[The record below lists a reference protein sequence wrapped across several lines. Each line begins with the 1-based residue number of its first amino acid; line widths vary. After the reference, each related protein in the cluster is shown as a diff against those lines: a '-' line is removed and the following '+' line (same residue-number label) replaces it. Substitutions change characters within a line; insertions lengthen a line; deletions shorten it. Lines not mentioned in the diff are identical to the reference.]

1 MEIAILDLLSSILVE
16 RKTMDFELSEE
27 LIAVRDLAREF
38 AEKEIAPTAAQDDK
52 ERKFRKELLLKMGE
66 LGFFGSVIPEKYG
79 GNGLGFLAMVLITEE
94 VARVHSAVRVAIN
107 MQIGPA
113 LALLQFGSEEQ
124 KRKWIPPLL
133 RGESVGCFA
142 ITEPDAGSDVSAMR
156 TTATKKNGGFVIN
169 GTKLWISN
177 APVADS
183 GLVYA
188 YTDRSQKHRGLSAF
202 YATFDQPGLTRRAL
216 ETLGAHASPIGELT
230 FENFQLSTENLLGKE
245 GDGFK
250 VCMWQLNQTRLNCAA
265 GALGVTRAA
274 REAAVNYCNQ
284 REQFGQK
291 IGQYQMNQELIAHM
305 VVQEEAARLLV
316 YRAAWLADQKKP
328 NNLETSIAKY
338 TAAEAAAHATDAA
351 MKILGA
357 YGYST
362 EFPVERYYRDAKSY
376 QIVEGSSNI
385 QKMIIAQDAL
395 GYRKANRV

>member
-1 MEIAILDLLSSILVE
+1 
-16 RKTMDFELSEE
+16 
-27 LIAVRDLAREF
+27 
-38 AEKEIAPTAAQDDK
+38 
-52 ERKFRKELLLKMGE
+52 MGE
-66 LGFFGSVIPEKYG
+66 LGFFGTVIPEAYG
-79 GNGLGFLAMVLITEE
+79 GNGLGFLAVALITEE

-113 LALLQFGSEEQ
+113 LALLKFGSEEQ
-124 KRKWIPPLL
+124 KQKWIPPLV

-142 ITEPDAGSDVSAMR
+142 ITEPDAGSDVAAIRTSATR
-156 TTATKKNGGFVIN
+156 KGSGYLIN

-177 APVADS
+177 APVADG

-202 YATFDQPGLTRRAL
+202 YATFDRSGLTRRAL

-230 FENFQLSTENLLGKE
+230 FENFELAADNLLGKE

-265 GALGVTRAA
+265 GAVGLARAA

-291 IGQYQMNQELIAHM
+291 IGQYQMNQDLIAQMIVH
-305 VVQEEAARLLV
+305 EEAARLLV
-316 YRAAWLADQKKP
+316 HRAAWLADQSRP
-328 NNLETSIAKY
+328 NNLEVSMAKY
-338 TAAEAAAHATDAA
+338 TAAEAAAFATDAA

-385 QKMIIAQDAL
+385 QKLIIAQDAL
-395 GYRKANRV
+395 GYRKANR

>member
-1 MEIAILDLLSSILVE
+1 
-16 RKTMDFELSEE
+16 MDFQLSEE
-27 LIAVRDLAREF
+27 LSAVRDLAREF
-38 AEKEIAPTAAQDDK
+38 AEKEISPTAGQDDK
-52 ERKFRKELLLKMGE
+52 ERKFRKDLLLKMGE

-113 LALLQFGSEEQ
+113 LVLLQFGNEEQ
-124 KRKWIPPLL
+124 KKKWIPPLL

-142 ITEPDAGSDVSAMR
+142 ITEPDAGSDVSAIR
-156 TTATKKNGGFVIN
+156 TTATRKNNGYVIN

-177 APVADS
+177 VPIADS
-183 GLVYA
+183 GFVYA

-202 YATFDQPGLTRRAL
+202 YATFNQPGLTRRAL
-216 ETLGAHASPIGELT
+216 ETMGAHASPIGELT

-265 GALGVTRAA
+265 GALGVARAA

-305 VVQEEAARLLV
+305 VVQEEASRLLV
-316 YRAAWLADQKKP
+316 YRAAWLADQGKA

-338 TAAEAAAHATDAA
+338 TASEAAAHATDAA

-395 GYRKANRV
+395 GYRKANR

>member
-1 MEIAILDLLSSILVE
+1 
-16 RKTMDFELSEE
+16 MDFQLSEE

-38 AEKEIAPTAAQDDK
+38 AEKEIAPTAPQDDR
-52 ERKFRKELLLKMGE
+52 ERKFRKELVLKMGE
-66 LGFFGSVIPEKYG
+66 LGFFGTVIPENYG
-79 GNGLGFLAMVLITEE
+79 GNGLGFLAMALVTEE

-113 LALLQFGSEEQ
+113 LALLQFGTEEQ
-124 KRKWIPPLL
+124 KKKWIPPLL
-133 RGESVGCFA
+133 RGECVGCFA
-142 ITEPDAGSDVSAMR
+142 ITEPDAGSDVAAIR
-156 TTATKKNGGFVIN
+156 TTATRKGNNYIIN

-177 APVADS
+177 APVADG
-183 GLVYA
+183 GLIYA
-188 YTDRSQKHRGLSAF
+188 YTDKSQKHRGLTAF
-202 YATFDQPGLTRRAL
+202 YANLDRPGLTRRAL

-230 FENFQLSTENLLGKE
+230 FENFELSAENVLGKE

-265 GALGVTRAA
+265 GALGLARAA

-291 IGQYQMNQELIAHM
+291 IGQYQMNQDLIAQMIVH
-305 VVQEEAARLLV
+305 EEAARLLV

-328 NNLETSIAKY
+328 NNLETSIGKY
-338 TAAEAAAHATDAA
+338 TAAEAAAFAADAA

-385 QKMIIAQDAL
+385 QKIIIAQDAL
-395 GYRKANRV
+395 GYRKANRGV

>member
-1 MEIAILDLLSSILVE
+1 
-16 RKTMDFELSEE
+16 MDFQLSEE

-38 AEKEIAPTAAQDDK
+38 AEKEIAPTAAKDDK
-52 ERKFRKELLLKMGE
+52 EHNFRKDLLLKMGE

-79 GNGLGFLAMVLITEE
+79 GSGLGFLAMVLITEE

-124 KRKWIPPLL
+124 KIKWIPPLL
-133 RGESVGCFA
+133 RGVFVGCFA
-142 ITEPDAGSDVSAMR
+142 ITEPDAGSDVSAIR
-156 TTATKKNGGFVIN
+156 TTATRKNNGYVIN

-177 APVADS
+177 APVADG

-188 YTDRSQKHRGLSAF
+188 YTDKSQKHRGLSAF

-216 ETLGAHASPIGELT
+216 ETMGAHASPIGELT
-230 FENFQLSTENLLGKE
+230 FENFPLSSENLLGKE

-265 GALGVTRAA
+265 GALGVAHAA

-291 IGQYQMNQELIAHM
+291 IGQYQMNQELIAQM

-316 YRAAWLADQKKP
+316 YRAAWLADQGKP
-328 NNLETSIAKY
+328 NNLETSIGKY
-338 TAAEAAAHATDAA
+338 TAAEAAAHAADSA

-395 GYRKANRV
+395 GYRKANR

>member
-1 MEIAILDLLSSILVE
+1 
-16 RKTMDFELSEE
+16 MDFELSEE
-27 LIAVRDLAREF
+27 LVAVRDLAREF
-38 AEKEIAPTAAQDDK
+38 AEKEIAPTAAKDDR
-52 ERKFRKELLLKMGE
+52 ERNFRKDLLLKMGE
-66 LGFFGSVIPEKYG
+66 LGFFGTVIPEEYG
-79 GNGLGFLAMVLITEE
+79 GNGLGFLALALITEE
-94 VARVHSAVRVAIN
+94 VARAHSALRVAIN

-113 LALLQFGSEEQ
+113 LALLKFGDEEQ
-124 KRKWIPPLL
+124 KKKWIPPLV

-142 ITEPDAGSDVSAMR
+142 ITEPDAGSDVAAIRATAMR
-156 TTATKKNGGFVIN
+156 KGDNYLIN

-177 APVADS
+177 APVADG

-188 YTDRSQKHRGLSAF
+188 YTDKSQKHRGLSAF
-202 YATFDQPGLTRRAL
+202 YANFDRPGITRRAL

-230 FENFQLSTENLLGKE
+230 FENFALSAENLLGKE

-265 GALGVTRAA
+265 GAVGLARAG

-291 IGQYQMNQELIAHM
+291 IGQYQMNQDLIAQMIVH
-305 VVQEEAARLLV
+305 EEAARLLV
-316 YRAAWLADQKKP
+316 YRAAWLADQNRL
-328 NNLETSIAKY
+328 NNLEVSIAKY
-338 TAAEAAAHATDAA
+338 TAAEAAAYAADAA
-351 MKILGA
+351 LRILGA

-385 QKMIIAQDAL
+385 QKLIIAQDAL
-395 GYRKANRV
+395 GYRRANRP